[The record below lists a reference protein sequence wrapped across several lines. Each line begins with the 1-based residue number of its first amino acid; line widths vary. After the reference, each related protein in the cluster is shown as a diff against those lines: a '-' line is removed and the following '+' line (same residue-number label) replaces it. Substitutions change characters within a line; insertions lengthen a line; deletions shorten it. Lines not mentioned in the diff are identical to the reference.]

1 MATHGKREKHEP
13 ARQFLI
19 RLPLEVDARLE
30 EDARRCRRS
39 KTRQVEAILV
49 DFYGME
55 STDLQEPSG
64 TRNRGNANVARGS
77 ESHDSGASGRA
88 ERASGR
94 RESGYLMSL
103 GTGRAPTD
111 SERRAAGK
119 DMTKARQMARDHQ
132 RLKKK

>member
-64 TRNRGNANVARGS
+64 TRSRGNANVARGS
-77 ESHDSGASGRA
+77 
-88 ERASGR
+88 
-94 RESGYLMSL
+94 ESGYLMSL

-119 DMTKARQMARDHQ
+119 DMSKARQMARDHQ
-132 RLKKK
+132 KLKKK

>member
-30 EDARRCRRS
+30 DDARRCRRS

-64 TRNRGNANVARGS
+64 TRSRGTSNSTRAS
-77 ESHDSGASGRA
+77 ESHETG
-88 ERASGR
+88 
-94 RESGYLMSL
+94 ESGYLMSL

-111 SERRAAGK
+111 SERRAAGR
-119 DMTKARQMARDHQ
+119 DMSKARQMARDYQ
-132 RLKKK
+132 KKKK

>member
-30 EDARRCRRS
+30 DDARRCRRS

-64 TRNRGNANVARGS
+64 TRSRGTANQARNS
-77 ESHDSGASGRA
+77 ESYESG
-88 ERASGR
+88 
-94 RESGYLMSL
+94 ESGYLMSL
-103 GTGRAPTD
+103 GSGRAPTD
-111 SERRAAGK
+111 SDRRAAGK
-119 DMTKARQMARDHQ
+119 DMSKARQLAREHQ
-132 RLKKK
+132 KRKR

>member
-1 MATHGKREKHEP
+1 MATYGKREKHEP

-55 STDLQEPSG
+55 STDLQEPPG
-64 TRNRGNANVARGS
+64 TRSRSTSNLARASS
-77 ESHDSGASGRA
+77 EPHDSGVSARA
-88 ERASGR
+88 ADR

-111 SERRAAGK
+111 KDRRAAGK
-119 DMTKARQMARDHQ
+119 DMSKARQLAREHQ
-132 RLKKK
+132 KLKKK

>member
-30 EDARRCRRS
+30 DDARRCRRS

-64 TRNRGNANVARGS
+64 ARSRGGANAARGS
-77 ESHDSGASGRA
+77 ESHDSG
-88 ERASGR
+88 
-94 RESGYLMSL
+94 ESGYLMSM
-103 GTGRAPTD
+103 GTGRAPSD
-111 SERRAAGK
+111 SDRRAASK
-119 DMTKARQMARDHQ
+119 DMSKARQMARDY
-132 RLKKK
+132 KKRK

>member
-1 MATHGKREKHEP
+1 MATQGKREKHEP

-19 RLPLEVDARLE
+19 RLPLEVDAALE

-64 TRNRGNANVARGS
+64 TRSRSNTNAARASS
-77 ESHDSGASGRA
+77 EPHDSGS
-88 ERASGR
+88 R

-111 SERRAAGK
+111 KDRRAAGR
-119 DMTKARQMARDHQ
+119 DMSKARQMARDHQ
-132 RLKKK
+132 K

>member
-64 TRNRGNANVARGS
+64 TRSRPNTNLARSS
-77 ESHDSGASGRA
+77 ESHDSGVSA
-88 ERASGR
+88 RASDR

-111 SERRAAGK
+111 RDRRAAGK
-119 DMTKARQMARDHQ
+119 DMSKARQMARDHQ
-132 RLKKK
+132 KLKKK

>member
-30 EDARRCRRS
+30 DDARRCRRS

-64 TRNRGNANVARGS
+64 TRSRGTANSARS
-77 ESHDSGASGRA
+77 AEPYDSA
-88 ERASGR
+88 EHSPDRGG
-94 RESGYLMSL
+94 SGYLMSL

-111 SERRAAGK
+111 RERRAAGK
-119 DMTKARQMARDHQ
+119 DVSKARQMARDHQ
-132 RLKKK
+132 KLKKK

>member
-1 MATHGKREKHEP
+1 MIAYILAMATYGKREKHEP

-64 TRNRGNANVARGS
+64 TRSRGNANVARAPSPMTAAPVALLDAGS
-77 ESHDSGASGRA
+77 PV
-88 ERASGR
+88 
-94 RESGYLMSL
+94 
-103 GTGRAPTD
+103 T
-111 SERRAAGK
+111 
-119 DMTKARQMARDHQ
+119 
-132 RLKKK
+132 

>member
-1 MATHGKREKHEP
+1 MATYGKREKHEP

-64 TRNRGNANVARGS
+64 TRSRGNANVARGS
-77 ESHDSGASGRA
+77 ESHDSSS
-88 ERASGR
+88 RASGR
-94 RESGYLMSL
+94 RESGYLMSM

-119 DMTKARQMARDHQ
+119 DMSKARQMARDHQ
-132 RLKKK
+132 KLKKR

>member
-30 EDARRCRRS
+30 DDARRCRRS

-64 TRNRGNANVARGS
+64 TRGVWLP
-77 ESHDSGASGRA
+77 HVP
-88 ERASGR
+88 
-94 RESGYLMSL
+94 GY
-103 GTGRAPTD
+103 RP
-111 SERRAAGK
+111 RPN
-119 DMTKARQMARDHQ
+119 
-132 RLKKK
+132 

>member
-64 TRNRGNANVARGS
+64 TRSRGNANVARGS
-77 ESHDSGASGRA
+77 ESHDSGSS
-88 ERASGR
+88 RASGR
-94 RESGYLMSL
+94 KESGYLMSM

-119 DMTKARQMARDHQ
+119 DMSKARQMARDHQ
-132 RLKKK
+132 KLKKR

>member
-1 MATHGKREKHEP
+1 
-13 ARQFLI
+13 
-19 RLPLEVDARLE
+19 LPLEVDARLE

-64 TRNRGNANVARGS
+64 TRGRGHANPARSSSESYEGGVSGRGS
-77 ESHDSGASGRA
+77 
-88 ERASGR
+88 

-119 DMTKARQMARDHQ
+119 DVSKARQMARDHQ
-132 RLKKK
+132 KKKK